1 MSGNGCMSIFLLSA
15 FEFLGKN
22 NGALMIR
29 CCIIHAVQ
37 LQFRESGTEIRT
49 GIRGIRRPV

>member
-1 MSGNGCMSIFLLSA
+1 MSIFLLSA